1 MVNKIHTVLQV
12 LSDED
17 IDIACVQETWLS
29 SESSVTT
36 SIIKQA
42 GYNISHVFRNEKR
55 GAGVAILWKEK
66 FKSFKQNC
74 KVQPKTY
81 LSLQHQCAVFN
92 FNPKLIIISIYRLQ
106 EIPFTVFLKELDSLI
121 NDHFNLTH
129 SLILIGDFN
138 AHFERHEL
146 HDTVLLSDLT
156 SSFGLSQLISGPT
169 HKAGHTLDLVFL
181 NNFELQFTTT
191 PPVSF
196 SIGDHFPVYLTLYN
210 LYSPIMQ
217 STNETVK
224 YRDIRGINLVE
235 FSADLCSQLDV
246 VSSNEDFKSQYQ
258 QFSNITSETL
268 ERHAPIKTK
277 TFARKNNIPWQD
289 SEYRKERALRRKLE
303 RKWRKSGKKPG
314 PERTA
319 YIEQRS
325 KCGILASSKR
335 SHFYRQLIQ
344 KNEGDQSSLFKV
356 VSQVLDKQKSST
368 TLPQFDNQPTNLANR
383 FNSYYFDKVKNIR
396 AEIPTIDSSDKF
408 DCGQATFN
416 GTPLDIFDPVSV
428 DELSEI
434 LKGRTIKTA
443 HNDVLPRAVMKG
455 VFKDLLPYI
464 CDLINLSLKTGCMDG
479 VTEATIVPLL
489 KKLGLDPEVLKN
501 YRPVSDI
508 VLISKLIETVV
519 LKRLNKHADNHN
531 LQCHFQHA
539 YKKYHSTETLLLK
552 VVNDVL
558 VGYDSNNATILF
570 LLDLSAAFDTVD
582 SEKLLLILE
591 NEYGIKGMALKWFRS
606 FLIGRTQRVRIHESL
621 SDCLDV
627 LFGVP
632 QGSVLGPV
640 LFNIYTR
647 SLYNIISAAG
657 FSTSGYADDSNARQ
671 SFSLCF
677 QHNIITQ
684 QLPKLMDQITQ
695 WMNNFFLKINPDK
708 TEIILF
714 LPNARKN
721 HPTINGTFFS
731 NGTCIRF
738 SEVVTNLGIK
748 LDRFLSFESH
758 VNSTVAHCYK
768 LLKDVSSIR
777 SLITIHETEMLVHSV
792 ITSRL
797 DYCNSLFYNLNKS
810 IIDKFQKVQNAAAR
824 VVLKLKKHDSV
835 RAELVNLH
843 WLRINERIIFKL
855 LVTIFKC
862 LNGLAPVE
870 LRSLINL
877 NDTDNCTLRYIF
889 MDSVYGRRSF
899 QYAAP
904 RLWNAL
910 PIAVRK
916 ISTLDNF
923 KSKIKYHLFN
933 HSSEFMRS
941 VNRYL

>member
-1 MVNKIHTVLQV
+1 MK
-12 LSDED
+12 
-17 IDIACVQETWLS
+17 
-29 SESSVTT
+29 
-36 SIIKQA
+36 
-42 GYNISHVFRNEKR
+42 
-55 GAGVAILWKEK
+55 
-66 FKSFKQNC
+66 
-74 KVQPKTY
+74 
-81 LSLQHQCAVFN
+81 
-92 FNPKLIIISIYRLQ
+92 
-106 EIPFTVFLKELDSLI
+106 
-121 NDHFNLTH
+121 
-129 SLILIGDFN
+129 
-138 AHFERHEL
+138 
-146 HDTVLLSDLT
+146 
-156 SSFGLSQLISGPT
+156 
-169 HKAGHTLDLVFL
+169 
-181 NNFELQFTTT
+181 
-191 PPVSF
+191 
-196 SIGDHFPVYLTLYN
+196 
-210 LYSPIMQ
+210 
-217 STNETVK
+217 
-224 YRDIRGINLVE
+224 
-235 FSADLCSQLDV
+235 
-246 VSSNEDFKSQYQ
+246 SSNK
-258 QFSNITSETL
+258 
-268 ERHAPIKTK
+268 K
-277 TFARKNNIPWQD
+277 ARKC
-289 SEYRKERALRRKLE
+289 
-303 RKWRKSGKKPG
+303 
-314 PERTA
+314 
-319 YIEQRS
+319 
-325 KCGILASSKR
+325 CG
-335 SHFYRQLIQ
+335 
-344 KNEGDQSSLFKV
+344 
-356 VSQVLDKQKSST
+356 
-368 TLPQFDNQPTNLANR
+368 
-383 FNSYYFDKVKNIR
+383 
-396 AEIPTIDSSDKF
+396 
-408 DCGQATFN
+408 
-416 GTPLDIFDPVSV
+416 
-428 DELSEI
+428 
-434 LKGRTIKTA
+434 
-443 HNDVLPRAVMKG
+443 
-455 VFKDLLPYI
+455 
-464 CDLINLSLKTGCMDG
+464 
-479 VTEATIVPLL
+479 
-489 KKLGLDPEVLKN
+489 
-501 YRPVSDI
+501 
-508 VLISKLIETVV
+508 
-519 LKRLNKHADNHN
+519 
-531 LQCHFQHA
+531 
-539 YKKYHSTETLLLK
+539 
-552 VVNDVL
+552 
-558 VGYDSNNATILF
+558 
-570 LLDLSAAFDTVD
+570 SAAFATVD